1 MRLKANM
8 THPYQGRRPAGLF
21 KAARSEC
28 ARAGYRAATKR
39 IAEVL
44 EAQSKRVYINPAN
57 IAGAYAILDD
67 KDKAFFWLEKG
78 FAEKSDLI
86 RILKTG
92 RACDSVR
99 SDPRCADLLRRINIP
114 Q

>member
-1 MRLKANM
+1 LE
-8 THPYQGRRPAGLF
+8 Y
-21 KAARSEC
+21 
-28 ARAGYRAATKR
+28 ARAEYRAATKR

-44 EAQSKRVYINPAN
+44 EEQSKRVYIDPVN

-92 RACDSVR
+92 RAFDSVR
-99 SDPRCADLLRRINIP
+99 SDPRYADLLRRINIP